1 MAIKHPLTELKA
13 PLIGKKIFFQIRHM
27 MGLRFLNVKT
37 NFNVIDHM
45 PFAKQL
51 EAIPG
56 ISGLKSVQIDTKE
69 SGSYF
74 FALSKDY
81 DLKAVTDGI
90 KQEFQTYFIDFD

>member
-1 MAIKHPLTELKA
+1 MALQTPLTELKA
-13 PLIGKKIFFQIRHM
+13 PIGTKIVYQIRHL
-27 MGLRFLNVKT
+27 MGLRFLNMKT

-45 PFAKQL
+45 PFAKRL
-51 EAIPG
+51 EAITG
-56 ISGLKSVQIDTKE
+56 IAVLESVSIDTKD

-81 DLKAVTDGI
+81 DLKTVTDGI